1 MNTKKQTSQSTDWT
15 LNDQPMYKISSF
27 GKEHLSDSELLSI
40 VLGSQS
46 SWMNSLG
53 IARSIMEEVQG
64 DLARLSRLS
73 LKEYCSKFKGIGNVR
88 AAKIM
93 AAIEL
98 GKRRTMTEN
107 LKSYPKFTSSKDVYN
122 YIYPVFS
129 DLQHEEVWV
138 LYINS
143 ANRLIERKRLSKGGI
158 SECTVD
164 PRILLKDALLC
175 NASGLFLCHNHP
187 SGNNQPSEADDRLT
201 KRINEACKMM
211 SIVFID
217 HVIVCDGR
225 YYSYADQGKL

>member
-15 LNDQPMYKISSF
+15 LNDQPIYKINSF

-73 LKEYCSKFKGIGNVR
+73 LKEFSSKFKGIGNIR
-88 AAKIM
+88 ADKIM

-129 DLQHEEVWV
+129 DLQHEEAWV

-143 ANRLIERKRLSKGGI
+143 ANRLIERKLIGRGGLA
-158 SECTVD
+158 ECVVD

-175 NASGLFLCHNHP
+175 NATALFLCHNHP
-187 SGNNQPSEADDRLT
+187 SGNNRPSEADNRLT
-201 KRINEACKMM
+201 KRVVEACKTMNLHLL
-211 SIVFID
+211 D
-217 HVIVCDGR
+217 HVVICDGS
-225 YYSYADQGKL
+225 YFSYADQGQL